1 MNSGMRGIIPW
12 FATNPVAANLLM
24 LLVISLGVVQMGS
37 LRKESFPSLEP
48 NSLTVSV
55 TYDSGSAQQSE
66 ESLAIKIEDQLEDV
80 LGIKSIES
88 SSTREGVTVTVEK
101 QTGYDL
107 DVLLRDVKTKVDAI
121 STLPSD
127 AQKAVIQKAQREEHA
142 LWLQLYGD
150 ADRQNMQQLA
160 DDLKSDLLVNPNISR
175 VAISGWLDPMIAIEI
190 DEHQLQA
197 YGLSL
202 SDIEEAI
209 NQGSSTTASAVL
221 RNDRTYLQIK
231 AAEQAYERGE
241 FAAIPVRNN
250 ADGSQVLLGDVA
262 LIRDIYD
269 DGSSTLSR
277 FNGQNSI
284 GLQVITTGQD
294 DISDSVN
301 GARKV
306 VQEWIEGGKL
316 PKGTKLT
323 TWYDRSTMIT
333 ERLQLLST
341 NALSGFAMV
350 FVLLALFLNLS
361 VAFWVVMGLP
371 FIFFGTLYFMGD
383 STFGAGLS
391 LNEFTTF
398 GFIMALGIVVDDAIV
413 IGESVYTTRLKKG
426 DTIESTIK
434 GTMQVALPTLFGVM
448 TTVTAFSAIS
458 QTSGNM
464 GELYSQFAMVVTIC
478 LILSVIESKLILPS
492 HLSHLNTQRQSSTNP
507 FLRGWQKIQRVA
519 SNGLDHVNQYCYR
532 PLIELALRHRYAVI
546 IIFITAFALVVTMP
560 LTGALRLSFFPDVPG
575 DTVRA
580 EITMTTDSS
589 YGQTHS
595 ALSLL
600 EEKAHSADLELR
612 GSKHEQSGIANL
624 QVLSEAD
631 QSGSVTVELKSEA
644 PYDINTFTKKWQE
657 LSGLPEG
664 TRTLSVQNAPAMVDA
679 LRVELLANDDETLM
693 AAGQLFTESL
703 RENSAVSGIEDNLE
717 PNQPQLRLTLT
728 RQGHALGITMDMLSR
743 QVFQALSGQVVQ
755 RFQRDNDEIEVKV
768 RYPTSN
774 RQNIADVMN
783 TKIRTADGQI
793 LPLSVVATAHYGYTR
808 DRITRIDGKRAI
820 YISADVDK
828 DILSSTELVMQLQ
841 KQIVPRLTAQFPNL
855 DIQFGG
861 EAKEQAET
869 QTSMLRMF
877 LLALLFIYFLL
888 AIPLKSYVQ
897 PLLIMTAIPFGIVG
911 AMLGHW
917 ANDLPLGIL
926 SLNGIIALS
935 GVCVNDSLLLVSTF
949 NDLDSKILNLHDKI
963 IEAGSSRFR
972 AVLLTSFTT
981 SAGLL
986 PLLNETSTQAQF
998 LIPAAVSLAYGIMF
1012 ATFITLILVPVLL
1025 MVRHDMATSLERQR
1039 QLLHPLR
1046 EGAQSC

>member
-1 MNSGMRGIIPW
+1 MSNGIRGIIPW

-24 LLVISLGVVQMGS
+24 LLIISLGVVQMGS

-55 TYDSGSAQQSE
+55 SYDSGSARQSE
-66 ESLAIKIEDQLEDV
+66 EGLAIKIEDQLEDV

-88 SSTREGVTVTVEK
+88 TSTREGVTVTVEK

-107 DVLLRDVKTKVDAI
+107 DVLLRDVKAKVDAI
-121 STLPSD
+121 STFPSD
-127 AQKAVIQKAQREEHA
+127 AKKAVIQKAHREEHA
-142 LWLQLYGD
+142 IWLQLHGD
-150 ADRQNMQQLA
+150 ASRQSMQKLA
-160 DDLKSDLLVNPNISR
+160 EELKSDLLGTPSISR
-175 VAISGWLDPMIAIEI
+175 VAISGWLDPMVAIEI

-197 YGLSL
+197 YGMSL
-202 SDIEEAI
+202 SDIEDVI
-209 NQGSSTTASAVL
+209 NRGSLTTSSAVL
-221 RNDRTYLQIK
+221 RNKRTYVQIK
-231 AAEQAYERGE
+231 ASEQAYEREE
-241 FAAIPVRNN
+241 FAAIPLRNN
-250 ADGSQVLLGDVA
+250 ADGSQLLLGDVA
-262 LIRDIYD
+262 LVLDTYD
-269 DGSSTLSR
+269 DSSSTLSR
-277 FNGQNSI
+277 FNGHDSI

-294 DISDSVN
+294 DISDSVQ
-301 GARKV
+301 GARRV
-306 VQEWIEGGKL
+306 VQEWIEGDKL
-316 PKGTKLT
+316 PKNTELT

-361 VAFWVVMGLP
+361 VAFWVAMGLP
-371 FIFFGTLYFMGD
+371 LIFFGTLYFMGD
-383 STFGAGLS
+383 GIFGAGLS

-413 IGESVYTTRLKKG
+413 IGESVYTTRLEKG
-426 DTIESTIK
+426 DTVENTIM
-434 GTMQVALPTLFGVM
+434 GTMQVALPTLFGVL
-448 TTVTAFSAIS
+448 TTVAAFFAIS
-458 QTSGNM
+458 QVSGSM
-464 GELYSQFAMVVTIC
+464 GELYSQFATVVAIC
-478 LILSVIESKLILPS
+478 LILSVIESKLILPA
-492 HLSHLNTQRQSSTNP
+492 HLSHLNTQRQSSSNP
-507 FLRGWQKIQRVA
+507 LLRGWQKIQHAA
-519 SNGLDHVNQYCYR
+519 SNSLDLVNQHCYR

-546 IIFITAFALVVTMP
+546 IIFITVFALVVTMP

-580 EITMTTDSS
+580 EITMSTDSS

-600 EEKAHSADLELR
+600 EAEAHAADLELR
-612 GSKHEQSGIANL
+612 GSKSESGIASL

-631 QSGSVTVELKSEA
+631 QSGSVTLELKSEA
-644 PYDINTFTKKWQE
+644 PYDINAFTKRWQQ
-657 LSGLPEG
+657 LAGIPEG

-693 AAGQLFTESL
+693 AAGRVFTDSL

-717 PNQPQLRLTLT
+717 PNQPQLRLALT
-728 RQGHALGITMDMLSR
+728 RQGQALGVTMDMLS
-743 QVFQALSGQVVQ
+743 QQIFQALSGQVVQ

-768 RYPTSN
+768 RYPTAN
-774 RQNIADVMN
+774 RQSIADVMN
-783 TKIRTADGQI
+783 VKIRTTDGQT
-793 LPLSVVATAHYGYTR
+793 LPLSAVATAHCGYTR
-808 DRITRIDGKRAI
+808 DTVTRIDGKRAV

-869 QTSMLRMF
+869 QTSMLHMF

-897 PLLIMTAIPFGIVG
+897 PILIMTAIPFGIVG

-949 NDLDSKILNLHDKI
+949 NDLDSNISNLHDKI
-963 IEAGSSRFR
+963 VNAGTSRFR

-981 SAGLL
+981 AAGLL
-986 PLLNETSTQAQF
+986 PLLNERSTQAQF

-1025 MVRHDMATSLERQR
+1025 MIQHDMAMSRERLC
-1039 QLLHPLR
+1039 QLFHPLR
-1046 EGAQSC
+1046 EGSQLC